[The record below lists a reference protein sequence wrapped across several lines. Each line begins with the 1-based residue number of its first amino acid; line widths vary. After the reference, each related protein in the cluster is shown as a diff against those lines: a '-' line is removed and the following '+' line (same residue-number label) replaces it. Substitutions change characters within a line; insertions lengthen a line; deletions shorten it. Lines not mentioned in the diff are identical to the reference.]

1 MEAVFS
7 IPRSTEGCKSA
18 RDGII
23 LFSLLTLK
31 KNRTLIER
39 SYGAFSMRAVIS

>member
-7 IPRSTEGCKSA
+7 IPRSTEGCKQA
-18 RDGII
+18 RDGIF

-31 KNRTLIER
+31 KHRTLIER
-39 SYGAFSMRAVIS
+39 SYGTFSIYAVID